1 MFQGKVDIKRRSV
14 KHARVRVS
22 EDKRITFIIPHD
34 FTEKDINKLRN
45 KKEKWILKQLSFFNL
60 NRKINFVLGENEILF
75 YGCPYKALFDS
86 NENSS
91 IDKKNKIIRHNKDL
105 LERENQ
111 INWYKQIA
119 KKHIKVKVDL
129 IAKTHNLNYNK
140 LFIRSQNT
148 KWGNCSPKK
157 NISLNWKIIKT
168 PDYVQNYL
176 ITHELL
182 HTKIMNH
189 TQAFWMYLST
199 LIPEYKKAVDWLQ
212 EYGRKL

>member
-1 MFQGKVDIKRRSV
+1 MFENKIDIKRRPV

-22 EDKRITFIIPHD
+22 EDNQITFIVPHD
-34 FTEKDINKLRN
+34 FTEKDIINLQN
-45 KKEKWILKQLSFFNL
+45 KKEKWILKQLSFFDLNGKLNL
-60 NRKINFVLGENEILF
+60 ELGENEILF
-75 YGCPYKALFDS
+75 YGYPYKILFDL

-91 IDKKNKIIRHNKDL
+91 IDRKNKIIRHNKDL
-105 LERENQ
+105 IEKENQ
-111 INWYKQIA
+111 NNWYKQIA
-119 KKHIKVKVDL
+119 KEHIKAKVDL

-140 LFIRSQNT
+140 LFIRGQST

-157 NISLNWKIIKT
+157 NISLNWKIIKM

-176 ITHELL
+176 IAHELL

-189 TQAFWMYLST
+189 TQAFWMHLII
-199 LIPEYKKAVDWLQ
+199 LIPEYKKSVDWLN

>member
-1 MFQGKVDIKRRSV
+1 MIQNRIDIKRRPV

-22 EDKRITFIIPHD
+22 EDNQITFIVPHD
-34 FTEKDINKLRN
+34 FTEKDIINLQN

-60 NRKINFVLGENEILF
+60 NGKLNLELGENEILF
-75 YGCPYKALFDS
+75 YGYPYKVLFDL

-91 IDKKNKIIRHNKDL
+91 IDRKNKIIRHNKDL
-105 LERENQ
+105 IEKENKN
-111 INWYKQIA
+111 NWYKQIA
-119 KKHIKVKVDL
+119 KEHIKAKVDL

-140 LFIRSQNT
+140 LFIRGQST

-157 NISLNWKIIKT
+157 NISLNWKIIKM

-176 ITHELL
+176 IAHELL

-189 TQAFWMYLST
+189 TQAFWMHLST
-199 LIPEYKKAVDWLQ
+199 LIPEYKEAVNWLN